1 MKGCMHVRERL
12 DWIRRQMEDDSTDV
26 PERLLR
32 QVHFEIAAGRRR
44 ARQAAAFHPDSPEH
58 AERAEIWE
66 ALDVECEELR
76 EEAARISAE
85 SHAPNLTRTQ

>member
-44 ARQAAAFHPDSPEH
+44 ARQAAAFHPGSPEH
-58 AERAEIWE
+58 AERVEIWE
-66 ALDVECEELR
+66 ALDSECEELR
-76 EEAARISAE
+76 RLATRMSTE
-85 SHAPNLTRTQ
+85 SDAPNLTRAQ